1 MIDSVNI
8 LSSTVMVSVLS
19 KEHVIGFLEIS
30 LQMGLKII
38 LLSLFIWVYK
48 KYRIQRLFEKLN
60 AEWLALLLMYLFLII
75 SIVTYAAHYYQ
86 VFDQFV
92 VGIIVFIVIQML
104 FVIFLFSRA
113 LKQQKTRFE
122 EKMVE
127 QEMVHLKKYTTTL
140 EQQEQQMIKFKSDY
154 QKRLCD
160 FKEASNTEQNSH
172 LTEQIQALEYYSDK
186 CLLKDKFDDQ
196 VKQGGV

>member
-1 MIDSVNI
+1 
-8 LSSTVMVSVLS
+8 
-19 KEHVIGFLEIS
+19 
-30 LQMGLKII
+30 
-38 LLSLFIWVYK
+38 
-48 KYRIQRLFEKLN
+48 
-60 AEWLALLLMYLFLII
+60 
-75 SIVTYAAHYYQ
+75 
-86 VFDQFV
+86 
-92 VGIIVFIVIQML
+92 
-104 FVIFLFSRA
+104 
-113 LKQQKTRFE
+113 
-122 EKMVE
+122 
-127 QEMVHLKKYTTTL
+127 MVHLKKYTTTL